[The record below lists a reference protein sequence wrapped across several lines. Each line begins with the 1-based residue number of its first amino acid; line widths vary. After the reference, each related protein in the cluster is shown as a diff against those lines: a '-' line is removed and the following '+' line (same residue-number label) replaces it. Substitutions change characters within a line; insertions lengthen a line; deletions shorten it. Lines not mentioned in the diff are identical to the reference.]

1 MATFVSQLQVL
12 LSARDG
18 EFLKKLATDYNL
30 PLEELTVKYEGL
42 TVAGFKVPRK
52 RAERKEAE
60 HPCKGTTAKGVAC
73 KFSALPGCEFC
84 KRHGKEPKEAKP
96 AKVPKAPKA
105 PKEEVP
111 MHTHDLDGEE
121 HPDCGLCLSHG
132 PFKLPGLTDEFAA
145 HISEQLRLND
155 KAFIEETLGEEESD
169 VEGPIYQDSDT
180 EAESEFDEE

>member
-1 MATFVSQLQVL
+1 MTQ
-12 LSARDG
+12 
-18 EFLKKLATDYNL
+18 
-30 PLEELTVKYEGL
+30 KYEGL

-96 AKVPKAPKA
+96 AKEPKPAKA

-121 HPDCGLCLSHG
+121 HPDCSLCASHG
-132 PFKLPGLTDEFAA
+132 PFNLPGDFLTDEFKARVK
-145 HISEQLRLND
+145 EQLRA
-155 KAFIEETLGEEESD
+155 AFEEEEDAGSEVD
-169 VEGPIYQDSDT
+169 GPVYHDSDA
-180 EAESEFDEE
+180 EAESEYDEE